1 MNRIGQIQTPLP
13 TTQAV
18 LIGLLA
24 AIAVTSP
31 TIWNVVQDA
40 YTVVHEGA
48 HTLAGIVI
56 GRKILYVEI
65 NKDGRQH
72 TLVPQTGAGF
82 GLAAFLSATSVR
94 VPPG

>member
-48 HTLAGIVI
+48 HTLVGIVI
-56 GRKILYVEI
+56 GAQNPICG
-65 NKDGRQH
+65 NK
-72 TLVPQTGAGF
+72 
-82 GLAAFLSATSVR
+82 
-94 VPPG
+94 